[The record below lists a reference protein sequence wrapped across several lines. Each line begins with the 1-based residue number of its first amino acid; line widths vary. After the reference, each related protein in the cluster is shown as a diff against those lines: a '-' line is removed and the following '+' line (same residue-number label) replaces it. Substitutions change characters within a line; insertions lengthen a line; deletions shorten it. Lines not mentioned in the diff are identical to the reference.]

1 MADENDKNEDG
12 PGTAAGDDA
21 GNVTTGDP
29 AANGTD
35 TQAQIGV
42 ISQYVKDLS
51 VENPHAPDVY
61 QWDTQP
67 QIDVQFNI
75 GSTKVSDEVHEV
87 ELKIEVTAK
96 ADQGV
101 AFGIELLYCGL
112 FGMRNVSEE
121 QAHPFLFAEAP
132 RLLFPFARAII
143 SDAVRDAGF
152 QPLMLEPIDF
162 TALYLQQREQVAA
175 QQGGVQ
181 PVGNA

>member
-1 MADENDKNEDG
+1 MVDEN
-12 PGTAAGDDA
+12 
-21 GNVTTGDP
+21 GNVTTPDP
-29 AANGTD
+29 AANGAD
-35 TQAQIGV
+35 NQPQIGV

-51 VENPHAPDVY
+51 VENPNAPDVY
-61 QWDTQP
+61 QWEGQP

-75 GSTKVSDEVHEV
+75 GSSPVSDEVHEV
-87 ELKIEVTAK
+87 ELKINVVAK

-101 AFGIELLYCGL
+101 AFQVELLYCGL
-112 FGMRNVSEE
+112 FGMRNVTDD

-162 TALYLQQREQVAA
+162 TALYIQQREQQAA
-175 QQGGVQ
+175 SAAEQ

>member
-1 MADENDKNEDG
+1 MVDEN
-12 PGTAAGDDA
+12 
-21 GNVTTGDP
+21 GNVTTPDP
-29 AANGTD
+29 AANGAD
-35 TQAQIGV
+35 NQPQIGV
-42 ISQYVKDLS
+42 ISQYVKDFS
-51 VENPHAPDVY
+51 VENPNAPDVY
-61 QWDTQP
+61 QWEGQP

-75 GSTKVSDEVHEV
+75 GSSPVSDEVHEV
-87 ELKIEVTAK
+87 ELKINVVAK

-101 AFGIELLYCGL
+101 AFQVELLYCGL
-112 FGMRNVSEE
+112 FGMRNVTDD

-162 TALYLQQREQVAA
+162 TALYIQQREQQAA
-175 QQGGVQ
+175 SAAEQ

>member
-1 MADENDKNEDG
+1 MVDEN
-12 PGTAAGDDA
+12 
-21 GNVTTGDP
+21 GNVTTPDP
-29 AANGTD
+29 AANGAD
-35 TQAQIGV
+35 NQPQIGV

-51 VENPHAPDVY
+51 VENPNAPDVY
-61 QWDTQP
+61 QWESQP

-75 GSTKVSDEVHEV
+75 GSSPVSDEVHEV
-87 ELKIEVTAK
+87 ELKINVVAK

-101 AFGIELLYCGL
+101 AFQVELLYCGL
-112 FGMRNVSEE
+112 FGMRNVTDD

-162 TALYLQQREQVAA
+162 TALYIQQREQQAA
-175 QQGGVQ
+175 SAAEQ

>member
-1 MADENDKNEDG
+1 MVDEN
-12 PGTAAGDDA
+12 
-21 GNVTTGDP
+21 GNVTTPDP
-29 AANGTD
+29 AANGAD
-35 TQAQIGV
+35 TQPQIGV

-51 VENPHAPDVY
+51 VENPNAPDVY
-61 QWDTQP
+61 QWEGQP

-75 GSTKVSDEVHEV
+75 GSSPVSDEVHEV
-87 ELKIEVTAK
+87 ELKINVVAK

-101 AFGIELLYCGL
+101 AFQVELLYCGL
-112 FGMRNVSEE
+112 FGMRNVTDD

-162 TALYLQQREQVAA
+162 TALYIQQREQQAA
-175 QQGGVQ
+175 SAAEQ

>member
-1 MADENDKNEDG
+1 MADENTPNDDGPNEDG
-12 PGTAAGDDA
+12 
-21 GNVTTGDP
+21 NVKTSDP

-35 TQAQIGV
+35 TAPQIGV
-42 ISQYVKDLS
+42 ISQYVKDMS
-51 VENPHAPDVY
+51 IENPNAPDVY
-61 QWDTQP
+61 QWEAQP

-75 GSTKVSDEVHEV
+75 GSNPVSDEVHEV
-87 ELKIEVTAK
+87 ELKIEVVAK

-101 AFGIELLYCGL
+101 AFQVELLYCGL
-112 FGMRNVSEE
+112 FGLRNVTDD

-162 TALYLQQREQVAA
+162 NALYMQQREQAAATAEA
-175 QQGGVQ
+175 QQCLIFW
-181 PVGNA
+181 A

>member
-1 MADENDKNEDG
+1 MADEENGNITSTGAAPNGADNE
-12 PGTAAGDDA
+12 P
-21 GNVTTGDP
+21 
-29 AANGTD
+29 
-35 TQAQIGV
+35 QIGV
-42 ISQYVKDLS
+42 LQQYVKDLS
-51 VENPHAPDVY
+51 VENPNAPDVY
-61 QWDTQP
+61 QWEGQP

-75 GSTKVSDEVHEV
+75 GSYKVSDEVNEV

-101 AFGIELLYCGL
+101 AFGVELLYCGL
-112 FGMRNVSEE
+112 FGLRNVSDE

-132 RLLFPFARAII
+132 RLLFPYARAII

-162 TALYLQQREQVAA
+162 TTLYMQQREAQAEAEAA
-175 QQGGVQ
+175 GESGQ

>member
-1 MADENDKNEDG
+1 MADEENGNITS
-12 PGTAAGDDA
+12 PGA
-21 GNVTTGDP
+21 
-29 AANGTD
+29 AANGAD
-35 TQAQIGV
+35 NEPQIGV
-42 ISQYVKDLS
+42 LSQYVKDLS
-51 VENPHAPDVY
+51 VENPNAPDVY
-61 QWDTQP
+61 QWGGQP

-75 GSTKVSDEVHEV
+75 GSYKVSDEVNEV

-101 AFGIELLYCGL
+101 AFGVELLYCGL
-112 FGMRNVSEE
+112 FGLRNVSDE

-132 RLLFPFARAII
+132 RLLFPYARAII

-162 TALYLQQREQVAA
+162 TALYMQQREA
-175 QQGGVQ
+175 QAQAEGAGEGDQ

>member
-1 MADENDKNEDG
+1 MAEEEN
-12 PGTAAGDDA
+12 
-21 GNVTTGDP
+21 GNVTTP
-29 AANGTD
+29 EAMANGAD
-35 TQAQIGV
+35 NQPQIGV
-42 ISQYVKDLS
+42 IQQYVKDLS
-51 VENPHAPDVY
+51 VENPNAPDVY
-61 QWDTQP
+61 QWEGQP

-75 GSTKVSDEVHEV
+75 GSYKVSDEVNEV

-101 AFGIELLYCGL
+101 AFGVELLYCGL
-112 FGMRNVSEE
+112 FGLRNVSDE

-162 TALYLQQREQVAA
+162 TALYMQQREAQAA
-175 QQGGVQ
+175 GQGEGEQ

>member
-1 MADENDKNEDG
+1 MADENDNNESG
-12 PGTAAGDDA
+12 ANPSGH
-21 GNVTTGDP
+21 VTTPNP
-29 AANGTD
+29 AANGAD
-35 TQAQIGV
+35 TQPQIGV

-51 VENPHAPDVY
+51 VENPNAPDVY
-61 QWDTQP
+61 QWNAQP

-75 GSTKVSDEVHEV
+75 GSSKVSDEVHEV

-96 ADQGV
+96 ANEGV
-101 AFGIELLYCGL
+101 AFAVELLYCGL
-112 FGMRNVSEE
+112 FGLRNVSEE

-152 QPLMLEPIDF
+152 QALLLEPIDF
-162 TALYLQQREQVAA
+162 TALYMQQREQMAA
-175 QQGGVQ
+175 EQAGEQ